1 MIDLNH
7 VRLSDMHHA
16 ANANACCPGSA
27 CEFPSNRGEEQEHID
42 VSPPAEAAGNFLKF
56 FEAASSIKCQADEE
70 KGSRKLFEATK
81 KILDKIQKDK
91 KSSQSK
97 LDEQYIRW
105 NLQLEAPSL
114 VVNH

>member
-1 MIDLNH
+1 MIILSH
-7 VRLSDMHHA
+7 GRLSDMHHA

-27 CEFPSNRGEEQEHID
+27 CKFPSNRGEKQEHID
-42 VSPPAEAAGNFLKF
+42 VSPPAEAAGNFLKI

-70 KGSRKLFEATK
+70 KGSRKFFEATK
-81 KILDKIQKDK
+81 KFPDKIQKDK

-97 LDEQYIRW
+97 LDSQYIRW
-105 NLQLEAPSL
+105 NLQLEAPSP